1 MSRSPKTSHTQTG
14 IFCKTTGQCSLGSQ
28 CHRAPGQAKERYRLK
43 EVREAGQLNT

>member
-28 CHRAPGQAKERYRLK
+28 CYRMPGQTTEHSRLK